1 MAQTATTGNLE
12 NAQKIIISSARYTE
26 EHNAPA
32 LALIEQ
38 FSLPK
43 GAKTVTVPKV
53 GQMSMSD
60 LVDGQDI
67 IDEEE
72 IGMTTIDLTASEV
85 GAKVILTDKLVRQSA
100 NNVFS
105 IIGRQMG
112 DGMAKKKDTDVIALY
127 TGLNAGV
134 TLGADGRKM
143 TPANVHAIISN
154 AKAGKFG
161 SQLYILHHPN
171 AVAELSRGAATVA
184 SGNAGALAAG
194 MGEITNGWS
203 ADLLSNFYSGLRPI
217 NGVSIF
223 EDGNIQIDTSAGD
236 ASGYGVIADK
246 TALAALTSVDTRTER
261 QRDAS
266 LRATEIVMTADY
278 GVFELDDTKGAPV
291 LFEIGDIATA

>member
-53 GQMSMSD
+53 GTMSMSD

-72 IGMTTIDLTASEV
+72 IGMTTVDLTASEV

-105 IIGRQMG
+105 IIGRQLG
-112 DGMAKKKDTDVIALY
+112 DGMARKKDTDVIALY
-127 TGLNAGV
+127 TGLNSGTA
-134 TLGADGRKM
+134 LGADGRSM
-143 TPANVHAIISN
+143 TAANVHAIISN

-171 AVAELSRGAATVA
+171 AIAALSKEAATTA
-184 SGNAGALAAG
+184 GNNA
-194 MGEITNGWS
+194 EITSGWS

-223 EDGNIQIDTSAGD
+223 EDGNIAIDTSAGD

-291 LFEIGDIATA
+291 LFEIGDLATS

>member
-1 MAQTATTGNLE
+1 MATTATTGNLE

-60 LVDGQDI
+60 LQDGVDI
-67 IDEEE
+67 IDEED
-72 IGMTTIDLTASEV
+72 IGMTTVDLTASEV

-105 IIGRQMG
+105 IIGRQLG
-112 DGMAKKKDTDVIALY
+112 DGMARKKDTDVIALY
-127 TGLNAGV
+127 TGLNGGTA
-134 TLGADGRKM
+134 LAADGRSFNA
-143 TPANVHAIISN
+143 ANVHAIISN
-154 AKAGKFG
+154 AKANKFG
-161 SQLYILHHPN
+161 SQLYIIHHPN
-171 AVAELSRGAATVA
+171 AVATLSKEAATTA
-184 SGNAGALAAG
+184 GNNA
-194 MGEITNGWS
+194 EITSGWS

-217 NGVSIF
+217 NGVPIF
-223 EDGNIQIDTSAGD
+223 EDGNIAIDTSVGD

-278 GVFELDDTKGAPV
+278 GVFELDDTKGAPI
-291 LFEIGDIATA
+291 LFEMGDLATS